1 MTYYLLHQAVKL
13 IVNLMDNHTLKPIIK
28 PQKDSVLA
36 RPRLQKKD
44 ISIKEAF
51 ALEMLEKNPWGQF
64 LLFIEDSYK
73 YFTPRPQQE
82 LRELIEKLN

>member
-36 RPRLQKKD
+36 RPRLQKKRYLFKG
-44 ISIKEAF
+44 SICFRNARKKSLGTIF
-51 ALEMLEKNPWGQF
+51 IIYRR
-64 LLFIEDSYK
+64 LL
-73 YFTPRPQQE
+73 
-82 LRELIEKLN
+82 

>member
-1 MTYYLLHQAVKL
+1 
-13 IVNLMDNHTLKPIIK
+13 
-28 PQKDSVLA
+28 
-36 RPRLQKKD
+36 
-44 ISIKEAF
+44 
-51 ALEMLEKNPWGQF
+51 MLEKNPWGQF